1 MRAIPRGHQFSLLP
15 IVLFLD
21 LVLKAATSLRAA
33 GNVLEILRQRLP
45 GLDSDTPCANTG
57 RLWLLRVGLYELQ
70 RPKPRADD
78 WVWLID
84 HTIQWGAR
92 KCLFVVGVRL
102 DEWNLQRRPLSHQD
116 LQLLALEPVEKS
128 DGETVCRQLSE
139 LQQQVGTPREILC
152 DGGGD
157 LQRGVRLFRQQHSA
171 VVGAYDILHKLALF
185 LEKILQRAPRWEQF
199 LGRVA
204 SCQKRTRYTRCA
216 FLSPPTIRE
225 RCRYMNLPDLLR
237 WADQAR
243 QFLDDPRRN
252 NGHLV
257 EKLYV
262 NLDFAWLREFDAEL
276 DEWRTLLEIMEAT
289 LHYIRREGYHRA
301 AAEQLAALLT
311 PLSARH
317 DSAQALVEKILG
329 FVRDQSAAVRD
340 EQRLVGST
348 ECLESL
354 IGRAKRLLGPHA
366 RHGMTRMILAAAA
379 TLADHSP
386 DAIRTA
392 LEAVDTKAVEA
403 WSQRWLGKTVQS
415 LRCAFYRGNQ
425 TCQNKSGI
433 TPPPAENGEF

>member
-1 MRAIPRGHQFSLLP
+1 MRGIPRGHQFSLLP

-33 GNVLEILRQRLP
+33 GSVLDILRQRLP

-157 LQRGVRLFRQQHSA
+157 LQRGVRLFRQQHPA

-225 RCRYMNLPDLLR
+225 RCR
-237 WADQAR
+237 
-243 QFLDDPRRN
+243 
-252 NGHLV
+252 
-257 EKLYV
+257 
-262 NLDFAWLREFDAEL
+262 
-276 DEWRTLLEIMEAT
+276 
-289 LHYIRREGYHRA
+289 
-301 AAEQLAALLT
+301 
-311 PLSARH
+311 
-317 DSAQALVEKILG
+317 
-329 FVRDQSAAVRD
+329 
-340 EQRLVGST
+340 
-348 ECLESL
+348 
-354 IGRAKRLLGPHA
+354 
-366 RHGMTRMILAAAA
+366 
-379 TLADHSP
+379 
-386 DAIRTA
+386 
-392 LEAVDTKAVEA
+392 
-403 WSQRWLGKTVQS
+403 
-415 LRCAFYRGNQ
+415 
-425 TCQNKSGI
+425 
-433 TPPPAENGEF
+433 